1 MKIFKCMKCG
11 KVIAI
16 LNSSSCG
23 TFCCDTEMVEL
34 KANSV
39 DAAVE
44 KHVPVVEVIG
54 SNVLVTVGD
63 VEHPMTEEHYI
74 EWIALSTKQG
84 NQRKILKPGDAP
96 KATFALVDGDEVVK
110 AYAYCNLHGLWK
122 TELN

>member
-74 EWIALSTKQG
+74 EWI
-84 NQRKILKPGDAP
+84 ILETNKGFQLANLQPGEKPEASFVINEEDTVGS
-96 KATFALVDGDEVVK
+96 V
-110 AYAYCNLHGLWK
+110 YAYCNLHGLWK
-122 TELN
+122 KDV